1 MRGASAAAALA
12 AAALLAGCGGSGHP
26 APTSSSSS
34 SASSTSTSGS
44 GSGASSSSGSAS
56 SGPTGTKAAFVAR
69 ADAICKAS
77 QTALGPVLKRE
88 TATLDAKPPK
98 RAAAA
103 TALQQASA
111 IVASGLKQL
120 KALPQPGGG
129 ASLLATVYRAL
140 GEEAGTL
147 HKLSGDV
154 RAGRSKAMSTD
165 ASEQTAFSTLYT
177 GAAQKFGFKRCGA
190 SASS

>member
-1 MRGASAAAALA
+1 VRGASAAATLA

-26 APTSSSSS
+26 ASSS
-34 SASSTSTSGS
+34 T
-44 GSGASSSSGSAS
+44 GSA
-56 SGPTGTKAAFVAR
+56 TITKAAFVAR
-69 ADAICKAS
+69 ADAVCKGS

-88 TATLDAKPPK
+88 TATLEAKPPK

-103 TALQQASA
+103 TALEQAST
-111 IVASGLKQL
+111 IVAGGLSKL
-120 KALPQPGGG
+120 KALPQPD
-129 ASLLATVYRAL
+129 ADRSMLATVYRAL
-140 GEEAGTL
+140 GDEATTL
-147 HKLSGDV
+147 HKLAGDV

-190 SASS
+190 RVGS